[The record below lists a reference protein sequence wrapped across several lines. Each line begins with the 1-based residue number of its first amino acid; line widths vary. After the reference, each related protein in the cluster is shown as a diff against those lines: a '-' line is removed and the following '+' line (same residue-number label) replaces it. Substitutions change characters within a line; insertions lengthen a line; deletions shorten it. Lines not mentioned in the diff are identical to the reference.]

1 MRPPAPAVLGLLL
14 LMLLSPGEATK
25 KPTPCKRCR
34 ELVDKFNQG
43 MVDTAKKNFGGGN
56 TAWEEKT
63 LSKYEFSEVRLLEIM
78 EGLCGTSD
86 FECNQLLEEH
96 EGLLETW
103 WLRLKKKYPDLFEW
117 FCVKTLKVCCAPGTY
132 GPDCLACQGGSER
145 PCSGNGHCS
154 GDGSRQGDGSC
165 QCHPGYRGPLCADC
179 MDGYFNSLRN
189 ETHSTCSAPNFRNAL
204 CVEFT
209 PETGSPRTDGCATSA
224 FQPVTSP
231 ARRARAPPTETAASA
246 KRAGH
251 GRATPAWMWTNAQ
264 WSRPPARTSS
274 TARTSTAPSCAR
286 NVILPAWDAQGRVLD
301 SVKSAFPATRK
312 RAASAQVSGRIC
324 VQLRGGNLPR
334 DHVHWWGRDPRLQ
347 TPILMC
353 PGAWGPSEG
362 LQAPAGRPPRQSS
375 PAGTRLENHRAP
387 PSRLP
392 GPSLLPAPDGLA
404 LGLLLNAPLCLLSL
418 MGWFHLCAFCVGV
431 NHDA

>member
-189 ETHSTCSAPNFRNAL
+189 ETHSTCSACDESCKTCTGPTNRDCGQCEAGWAREGDA
-204 CVEFT
+204 CV
-209 PETGSPRTDGCATSA
+209 AA
-224 FQPVTSP
+224 QPQ
-231 ARRARAPPTETAASA
+231 
-246 KRAGH
+246 
-251 GRATPAWMWTNAQ
+251 MWTNAQ

>member
-251 GRATPAWMWTNAQ
+251 GRATPAWLL
-264 WSRPPARTSS
+264 SRRCGRMRSGA
-274 TARTSTAPSCAR
+274 AP
-286 NVILPAWDAQGRVLD
+286 
-301 SVKSAFPATRK
+301 
-312 RAASAQVSGRIC
+312 
-324 VQLRGGNLPR
+324 LRGPAVLR
-334 DHVHWWGRDPRLQ
+334 EHQRL
-347 TPILMC
+347 LRV
-353 PGAWGPSEG
+353 PG
-362 LQAPAGRPPRQSS
+362 
-375 PAGTRLENHRAP
+375 
-387 PSRLP
+387 
-392 GPSLLPAPDGLA
+392 
-404 LGLLLNAPLCLLSL
+404 
-418 MGWFHLCAFCVGV
+418 M
-431 NHDA
+431 

>member
-179 MDGYFNSLRN
+179 MDGYFSSLRN
-189 ETHSTCSAPNFRNAL
+189 ETHSTCSACDESCKTCTGPTNRDCGQCEAGWAREGDACVDVDECAVEPPPCEDQQYCENVNGSFVCQECDSTCVGCTGKGPGQCKECIPGYSKESGQCADIDECSLAEKPCLRRNENCYNTPGSFV
-204 CVEFT
+204 CVC
-209 PETGSPRTDGCATSA
+209 PEGFEEAEG
-224 FQPVTSP
+224 V
-231 ARRARAPPTETAASA
+231 
-246 KRAGH
+246 
-251 GRATPAWMWTNAQ
+251 
-264 WSRPPARTSS
+264 
-274 TARTSTAPSCAR
+274 
-286 NVILPAWDAQGRVLD
+286 
-301 SVKSAFPATRK
+301 
-312 RAASAQVSGRIC
+312 C
-324 VQLRGGNLPR
+324 VQTG
-334 DHVHWWGRDPRLQ
+334 
-347 TPILMC
+347 
-353 PGAWGPSEG
+353 
-362 LQAPAGRPPRQSS
+362 PAGAEVAEASPTQPP
-375 PAGTRLENHRAP
+375 PHEDL
-387 PSRLP
+387 
-392 GPSLLPAPDGLA
+392 
-404 LGLLLNAPLCLLSL
+404 
-418 MGWFHLCAFCVGV
+418 
-431 NHDA
+431 